1 MDHPA
6 SVSTV
11 YVEFSRSDGTHTHHP
26 ASVLGSPE
34 EGVGGSR
41 LLVSGA
47 ASIDDLWDSTLP
59 CNNNSNTLLYNII
72 INVVVVVVV
81 AGCR

>member
-1 MDHPA
+1 MAYAALGISFVDHPA

-11 YVEFSRSDGTHTHHP
+11 QCRVLSRSDGTHTHHP

-41 LLVSGA
+41 LSASGA
-47 ASIDDLWDSTLP
+47 VSIGDLRDSTRP
-59 CNNNSNTLLYNII
+59 RDNNSNMSII
-72 INVVVVVVV
+72 YL
-81 AGCR
+81 